1 MKKWDS
7 NKLEEMNNS
16 KNEYTNIQLNYRWIA
31 ENYEDIVLTLYNNS
45 DLIPLMFDDVKIAYP
60 GNPLDD
66 VDLSSIDGDLKQIIQ
81 DKQRER
87 KTVHI
92 KHFSRN
98 MSHEAWFNFLEGE
111 VKDFVDKY
119 PQFGDVLL

>member
-1 MKKWDS
+1 MTIIYS
-7 NKLEEMNNS
+7 NFGDRD
-16 KNEYTNIQLNYRWIA
+16 TQLLQLIWEGLNPDRIIEITHDT
-31 ENYEDIVLTLYNNS
+31 ENYEDIVLTLYNNG

-87 KTVHI
+87 KTVP
-92 KHFSRN
+92 
-98 MSHEAWFNFLEGE
+98 AY
-111 VKDFVDKY
+111 DY
-119 PQFGDVLL
+119 PGSCPHTGFYR